1 MKITKIEKVEEQNK
15 VKIWTDVND
24 SVFTVAL
31 HDVSNKEDLIRKVKR
46 LLGITEDTFDSLKRE
61 LGLEN
66 VADSDW
72 YLPMGS
78 RGGLIMSI

>member
-66 VADSDW
+66 VADSD
-72 YLPMGS
+72 
-78 RGGLIMSI
+78 